1 MARCLPPDLVLVF
14 LDCACICTFMRPYAA
29 HAQYFPTY
37 SRDIAPIFGRAF
49 WTDELTDFVGFLF
62 PSISVNLWTNAFKT
76 KAGHLRPALWL
87 DQCILPSPI
96 MASKITRLHSSEIA
110 WL

>member
-14 LDCACICTFMRPYAA
+14 PDCACICTFMRPYAA

-49 WTDELTDFVGFLF
+49 WTDD
-62 PSISVNLWTNAFKT
+62 AFKT